1 MMHTTHAPVIFD
13 TQAFDRALAQVDNPI
28 PVYRQAIK
36 EAGERLK
43 AYFEAKVPVAT
54 LVRARAKFIDQIL
67 SHAWHAHLGDGAN
80 RAIALIAVGGYGRGE
95 LHPASDID
103 ILILLNDE
111 PSAELQERLG
121 AFLTFL
127 WDIGLEI
134 GDSVRTL
141 SDCVGAA
148 ERDITVATNLI
159 ESRLISGDPTLFE
172 ALRQATG
179 PEHIWPSDKFF
190 EAKWKEQINRHQ
202 KFDDTGYKLEPNIKE
217 GPGGLRDIQMI
228 GWVTKRHFGAQN
240 LHDLVKQQFL
250 TEDEYQ
256 ALMRGQEFLWTIRF
270 ALHTLTGRHEDRLLF
285 DHQRALAKMLGFE
298 DETDERDQQATD
310 HWSRAAD
317 GHRLGVELFMKQ
329 YYRTVMELR
338 SLNEML
344 LQHYQ
349 EALLHGDDCALPDP
363 INRRFHS
370 RRGFIEASSPEVFS
384 HYPFAL
390 LEVFLLL
397 QQHPELKGIRASTI
411 RLIRKHC
418 RLIDDSFRDDIRCRA
433 LFLEIF
439 RHGHGL
445 TSALRRMSRYGIL
458 AAYLPEFAKIV
469 GQMQYDL
476 FHIYTVDQHTLF
488 VVRNLRRFSLA
499 EYQHEFPLCS
509 QVFHQIPKP
518 ELLYIAGLYH
528 DIAKGRGGDHS
539 LLGREDALQFCRR
552 HDLSLYDS
560 QLVAWLVE
568 HHLLMSAT
576 AQHKDIGDPEVINQF
591 ASVVEDPN
599 RLNYLYLLTV
609 ADMRATNPKLWNS
622 WKDALLTSL
631 YKQTKRAL
639 LRGLDNPVDK
649 QEKIQETQALAR
661 QRLESEGLDPQRI
674 ARLWQQLEDDYFL
687 RNRVDEIVWHTQA
700 ICRHRDESP
709 LVLARNDEASGA
721 TQVFI
726 HTPVK
731 PYLFSTVTASLD
743 RLGLNIVEARI
754 SSSRGGYTMD
764 TYTIL
769 EHHGGLIDSPARL
782 NEIQALLR
790 DTLREDSL
798 PAMRK
803 KCGANRQVEHFSIPT
818 EVSFSLDEANN
829 RTIMEVQAT
838 DRPGLLSRIA
848 YVLMDCEIALKNAKI
863 STFGAQV
870 EDVFFITDPQGQPIT
885 DQALLERIQNRIIAA
900 IDHDQDPATASPGGG
915 QS

>member
-1 MMHTTHAPVIFD
+1 MPLHHPVLFD
-13 TQAFDRALAQVDNPI
+13 AQAFERALAQVDDPI
-28 PVYRQAIK
+28 PIYRQAIK
-36 EAGERLK
+36 EAQARLQ
-43 AYFEAKVPVAT
+43 AYFEDKVSVVT
-54 LVRARAKFIDQIL
+54 LVEARARFVDQL
-67 SHAWHAHLGDGAN
+67 LGHAWRTHLGAAAE
-80 RAIALIAVGGYGRGE
+80 RLALIAVGGYGRGE

-103 ILILLNDE
+103 ILILRDDGDTE
-111 PSAELQERLG
+111 PREALQEL
-121 AFLTFL
+121 LTFL
-127 WDIGLEI
+127 WDIGLDI
-134 GDSVRTL
+134 GHSVRSLTQ
-141 SDCVGAA
+141 CVEAA
-148 ERDITVATNLI
+148 ANDITVATNLI
-159 ESRLISGDPTLFE
+159 ESRLLCGNE
-172 ALRQATG
+172 ALFQRLCETTG
-179 PEHIWPSDKFF
+179 PEHIWPSDAFF
-190 EAKWKEQINRHQ
+190 EAKWKEQIQRHQ

-228 GWVTKRHFGAQN
+228 GWVTKRHFGTKT

-256 ALMRGQEFLWTIRF
+256 ALMRGQEFLWTLRF
-270 ALHTLTGRHEDRLLF
+270 ALHILTGRHEDRLLF

-298 DETDERDQQATD
+298 DETAERDRQATD

-349 EALLHGDDCALPDP
+349 EALLHHDDSAIPEP
-363 INRRFHS
+363 INRRFQS
-370 RRGFIEASSPEVFS
+370 RRGFIETTSPEVFS

-390 LEVFLLL
+390 LEIFLLL

-411 RLIRKHC
+411 RQIRKHC
-418 RLIDDSFRDDIRCRA
+418 RLIDDNFRDDIRARS

-458 AAYLPEFAKIV
+458 AAYLPEFARIV

-488 VVRNLRRFSLA
+488 VVRNLRRFSLTQ
-499 EYQHEFPLCS
+499 YQDEFPLCS

-518 ELLYIAGLYH
+518 ELLYLAGLYH

-539 LLGREDALQFCRR
+539 LLGREDALRFCQR

-576 AQHKDIGDPEVINQF
+576 AQHKDIDDPEVINQF

-609 ADMRATNPKLWNS
+609 ADMRATNPKLWNG
-622 WKDALLTSL
+622 WKDSLLSNL
-631 YKQTKRAL
+631 YRQTKRAL
-639 LRGLDNPVDK
+639 LRGLDNPVNK

-661 QRLESEGLDPQRI
+661 QQLEQHRLDLDKVE
-674 ARLWQQLEDDYFL
+674 RLWQQLEDDYFL
-687 RNRVDEIVWHTQA
+687 RNSVSDIVWHTEA
-700 ICRHRDESP
+700 ICRHDERP
-709 LVLARNDEASGA
+709 LVLVRSDTDSGSS
-721 TQVFI
+721 QVFV
-726 HTPVK
+726 HTRARPG
-731 PYLFSTVTASLD
+731 LFSSVTASLD
-743 RLGLNIVEARI
+743 RLGLSIVEARI
-754 SSSRGGYTMD
+754 SASQGGYTMD

-769 EHHGGLIDSPARL
+769 EYDGGHIDDPGRL
-782 NEIQALLR
+782 HEIRRLLG
-790 DTLREDSL
+790 DTLRQDSL
-798 PAMRK
+798 PAMRRRRD
-803 KCGANRQVEHFSIPT
+803 ANRQVEHFSIPT
-818 EVSFSLDEANN
+818 TLDFSQDEAN
-829 RTIMEVQAT
+829 RHTIMEIQTT

-848 YVLMDCEIALKNAKI
+848 YVLMDCGISLKNAKI

-870 EDVFFITDPQGQPIT
+870 EDVFFITDPQGQPLN
-885 DQALLERIQNRIIAA
+885 DPALLERLRREIIAA
-900 IDHDQDPATASPGGG
+900 IEPDQRPA
-915 QS
+915 